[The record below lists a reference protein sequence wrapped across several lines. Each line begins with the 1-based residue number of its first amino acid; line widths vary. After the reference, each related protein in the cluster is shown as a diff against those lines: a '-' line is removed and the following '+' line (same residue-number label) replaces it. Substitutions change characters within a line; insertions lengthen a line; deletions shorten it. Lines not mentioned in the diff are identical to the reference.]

1 MFNEQD
7 RKEQV
12 ETAGRQLYIF
22 YVLRAQERDV
32 SFYTEWAYKHFVI
45 IVAVHKM
52 DFEGNKNGKRRYLEN
67 VMGKKLVST
76 HKPGTG
82 HLTISY

>member
-1 MFNEQD
+1 MGITLFNEQD

-22 YVLRAQERDV
+22 YVLRAHESDV
-32 SFYTEWAYKHFVI
+32 SFCTEWAYKHFVI

-52 DFEGNKNGKRRYLEN
+52 DFEAVE
-67 VMGKKLVST
+67 
-76 HKPGTG
+76 
-82 HLTISY
+82 

>member
-1 MFNEQD
+1 MTLFNEQD

-22 YVLRAQERDV
+22 YVLRAREREMFRFD
-32 SFYTEWAYKHFVI
+32 TEWAYKHLVI

-52 DFEGNKNGKRRYLEN
+52 DFEAVE
-67 VMGKKLVST
+67 
-76 HKPGTG
+76 
-82 HLTISY
+82 

>member
-7 RKEQV
+7 KKEQV

-22 YVLRAQERDV
+22 YVLRAREREMF
-32 SFYTEWAYKHFVI
+32 SFDTEWAYKHLAI

-52 DFEGNKNGKRRYLEN
+52 DFEAAVESK
-67 VMGKKLVST
+67 
-76 HKPGTG
+76 
-82 HLTISY
+82 